1 MKGPKWL
8 AKLNAQELA
17 DEEPRA
23 VHYLAEGGEGKNLQ
37 LETFEFQNATL
48 TFLIREDAYGV
59 ENAKYSK
66 KRQK

>member
-8 AKLNAQELA
+8 AKLNAEELA

-23 VHYLAEGGEGKNLQ
+23 VHYLAEGGEGKDLQ

-48 TFLIREDAYGV
+48 TFLITADASDV
-59 ENAKYSK
+59 QKAKYSK
-66 KRQK
+66 CKK